1 MHIILSALAAWA
13 IAQGLK
19 IVIGFAKTKK
29 WDWRLL
35 TASGGM
41 PSSHTAL
48 VVATSCRV
56 GMLEGFEST
65 AFAVC
70 VVLSMIVMYD
80 AAGVRRETGTQA
92 TVINQILKD
101 MLLNGKKIS
110 DEELKELVGHTPLE
124 VAGGALTGLLVA
136 VIYLLILFA

>member
-80 AAGVRRETGTQA
+80 AVNVRQSVGVQA
-92 TVINQILKD
+92 KKLNQILETFRKSGH
-101 MLLNGKKIS
+101 L
-110 DEELKELVGHTPLE
+110 DEDGVKEILGHTPLQ
-124 VAGGALTGLLVA
+124 VAGGFEIGLLVGL
-136 VIYLLILFA
+136 VEL

>member
-29 WDWRLL
+29 RDWRLL

-80 AAGVRRETGTQA
+80 AVNVRQSVGVQA
-92 TVINQILKD
+92 KKLNQILETFRKSGH
-101 MLLNGKKIS
+101 L
-110 DEELKELVGHTPLE
+110 DEDGVKEIFGTYPLQ
-124 VAGGALTGLLVA
+124 VAGGFVIGLLVGL
-136 VIYLLILFA
+136 VEL